1 MKKSMVALV
10 LAFVMGIALNSFD
23 AGAQMRSGMM
33 GSGGTSWG
41 KGAFRSNGERIYFT
55 ATSERGP
62 EITYTGGPTS
72 TGWMMMGGRLAC
84 VSCHGPY
91 GQGGKHNMGMM
102 QVMDSKDIRWS
113 VLQPE
118 FDAEKFRL
126 AVVKGQDPDGTQLKP
141 DMPRWNISKDD
152 LADLIAFLKTLPS
165 RGKPK
170 PWRQSD
176 LRMTLGK
183 G

>member
-1 MKKSMVALV
+1 MGDTMKRSMVALV
-10 LAFVMGIALNSFD
+10 LALVMGIALNSFD
-23 AGAQMRSGMM
+23 AGAQMGSCMM
-33 GSGGTSWG
+33 GSGGTAWG

-55 ATSERGP
+55 ATSERGTD
-62 EITYTGGPTS
+62 ITYTGGPTS
-72 TGWMMMGGRLAC
+72 SGWMMMGGRLAC

-91 GQGGKHNMGMM
+91 GQGGKHSMGMM

-141 DMPRWNISKDD
+141 DMPRWNISNDD
-152 LADLIAFLKTLPS
+152 LADLINFLKTLP
-165 RGKPK
+165 
-170 PWRQSD
+170 
-176 LRMTLGK
+176 
-183 G
+183 